1 MHFISPDSLSRLFAV
16 MAVTVFEMMSCFAV
30 LDPFIKGFIQV
41 ALVIGP
47 LSLVGVILLLRK
59 IEMIIQ
65 NEYAGSNEKRRRI
78 QL

>member
-1 MHFISPDSLSRLFAV
+1 

-47 LSLVGVILLLRK
+47 LSLVGVIMLLKK
-59 IEMIIQ
+59 IEID
-65 NEYAGSNEKRRRI
+65 NPDRI
-78 QL
+78 RLK